1 MSFVAKMFLPD
12 ELGIDLVCPD
22 CRRPLARVDNFY
34 ICSDG
39 ECRRAY
45 AIVDNIPKLII
56 DDSHPLELDEWERRM
71 ALHVPRPSAPL
82 E

>member
-1 MSFVAKMFLPD
+1 MHLPD

-22 CRRPLARVDNFY
+22 CRRPLARVDHFY

-39 ECRRAY
+39 VCRRAY
-45 AIVDNIPKLII
+45 AIVDNIPKLLI

-71 ALHVPRPSAPL
+71 AAHASGQPASR